1 MPDYCPMCGSEELD
15 HFMNGDTYCQEC
27 GYTHNEDDEG

>member
-1 MPDYCPMCGSEELD
+1 MHDYCHMCGSEELG

-27 GYTHNEDDEG
+27 GYTHNEDDEE

>member
-1 MPDYCPMCGSEELD
+1 MLDYCPMCGSEELD

-27 GYTHNEDDEG
+27 GYTHNEDDDE